1 MKVNINFKFF
11 SQSVSVGYCL
21 ILLGMT
27 IECVYAAVIR
37 PDARWLLILLT
48 FFVDLFC
55 VFDIGR
61 ICRSYDIRTDGVVA
75 IWFGIFRRFYPWSSF
90 CSVSWERV
98 NLGCRVVTDVLCT
111 QIPLK
116 RQRNGMVDKEFL
128 VRHPLSCAGY
138 RHDGRTAFRIQQ
150 ILSHSAIIYSAG
162 GASAPP
168 AGKWTSGH
176 YDAYN
181 RQHTTT
187 DHHRCLLYHA
197 APQRLRH
204 VGQLLRA
211 WC

>member
-11 SQSVSVGYCL
+11 SQNVSVGYCL

-90 CSVSWERV
+90 FSVSWERV
-98 NLGCRVVTDVLCT
+98 NRGCPGVTGVLCT

-116 RQRNGMVDKEFL
+116 RQRSGMVDKEFL
-128 VRHPLSCAGY
+128 VRHPFRALKINVTEEQLSEFSKY
-138 RHDGRTAFRIQQ
+138 YPIQ
-150 ILSHSAIIYSAG
+150 L
-162 GASAPP
+162 
-168 AGKWTSGH
+168 
-176 YDAYN
+176 
-181 RQHTTT
+181 
-187 DHHRCLLYHA
+187 
-197 APQRLRH
+197 
-204 VGQLLRA
+204 
-211 WC
+211 

>member
-11 SQSVSVGYCL
+11 SQSVSVGFCL

-27 IECVYAAVIR
+27 IAGAYAAVIR

-48 FFVDLFC
+48 FFADLFC

-98 NLGCRVVTDVLCT
+98 NLGCRVVTGVLCT

-116 RQRNGMVDKEFL
+116 RQRSGMVDKEFL
-128 VRHPLSCAGY
+128 VRHPFRALKINVTEEQLSEFSKY
-138 RHDGRTAFRIQQ
+138 YPIQ
-150 ILSHSAIIYSAG
+150 L
-162 GASAPP
+162 
-168 AGKWTSGH
+168 
-176 YDAYN
+176 
-181 RQHTTT
+181 
-187 DHHRCLLYHA
+187 
-197 APQRLRH
+197 
-204 VGQLLRA
+204 
-211 WC
+211 

>member
-1 MKVNINFKFF
+1 MRVNINFKFF
-11 SQSVSVGYCL
+11 SQSVSVGFCL

-98 NLGCRVVTDVLCT
+98 NLGCRVVTGVLCT

-116 RQRNGMVDKEFL
+116 RQRSGMVDKEFL
-128 VRHPLSCAGY
+128 VRHPFRALKINVTEEQLSEFSKY
-138 RHDGRTAFRIQQ
+138 YPIQLNQ
-150 ILSHSAIIYSAG
+150 PIPLSS
-162 GASAPP
+162 
-168 AGKWTSGH
+168 
-176 YDAYN
+176 
-181 RQHTTT
+181 TT
-187 DHHRCLLYHA
+187 
-197 APQRLRH
+197 P
-204 VGQLLRA
+204 
-211 WC
+211 

>member
-1 MKVNINFKFF
+1 MRVNINFKYF

-61 ICRSYDIRTDGVVA
+61 ICRSYDIRTDGIVA

-98 NLGCRVVTDVLCT
+98 NLGCRVVTGVLCT

-116 RQRNGMVDKEFL
+116 RQRSGMVDKEFL
-128 VRHPLSCAGY
+128 VRHPFRALKINVTEEQLSEFSKY
-138 RHDGRTAFRIQQ
+138 YPIQLNQ
-150 ILSHSAIIYSAG
+150 PIPLSS
-162 GASAPP
+162 
-168 AGKWTSGH
+168 
-176 YDAYN
+176 
-181 RQHTTT
+181 TT
-187 DHHRCLLYHA
+187 
-197 APQRLRH
+197 P
-204 VGQLLRA
+204 
-211 WC
+211 